1 MSLTKY
7 ADKFSYTYS
16 GGNQRKLV
24 IAMGLIGNPQIL
36 LLDEPLKG
44 IDPATRQFLLNF
56 LKNFSKNKKNT
67 SIILITQFVNETK
80 VLSNKIAI
88 MKKGNLKAFC
98 GL

>member
-1 MSLTKY
+1 
-7 ADKFSYTYS
+7 
-16 GGNQRKLV
+16 V

-67 SIILITQFVNETK
+67 SIILIT
-80 VLSNKIAI
+80 
-88 MKKGNLKAFC
+88 
-98 GL
+98 